1 MAAPA
6 LGVYWHRTGI
16 RSRPFGTPFREG
28 PSCQGRAATGTDHS
42 LKDRRL
48 FSSKWQIWFGVAVS
62 VALLVVLLYQ
72 MDLGDLKQAI
82 VEARY
87 AYVAPAVLIY
97 FGAVFFRAVRWRYLL
112 MPLRTFPVMRLYPVV
127 IIGYMANNL
136 LPVRL
141 GEVVRAYYLGRQENF
156 STSSAL
162 GSIAA
167 ERLFDGLTLLALTAF
182 SAPWLLLLGEFD
194 GAADV
199 SRTTA
204 IWLAAG
210 LVAVFGGFLVFFTLL
225 VSRPEFANLV
235 EKCLDLLPG
244 RTRPAAVHF
253 FRTFVSGMAVLRD
266 PRKQAALAAYSVPVW
281 LMEGAMYLL
290 IAYSFNLDAYFT
302 STGALILAALLL
314 TAISNLAT
322 AIPSAVGGIGPFELG
337 AQQTL
342 VALGVGASVAG
353 AYAGFVHLAAL
364 WLPVNVVG
372 LVLLWK
378 QNLSLRSLVTNW
390 RQQGPDEGL
399 ESSGERL
406 PDRPTG
412 EPAP

>member
-1 MAAPA
+1 M
-6 LGVYWHRTGI
+6 
-16 RSRPFGTPFREG
+16 
-28 PSCQGRAATGTDHS
+28 
-42 LKDRRL
+42 

-62 VALLVVLLYQ
+62 VALLVILLYQ
-72 MDLGDLKQAI
+72 VDLGDLKQAV

-112 MPLRTFPVMRLYPVV
+112 LPLRTFPVMRLYPVV

-290 IAYSFNLDAYFT
+290 IAYSFNLDAYFA

-372 LVLLWK
+372 LILLWK

-390 RQQGPDEGL
+390 RQQGPDEGS
-399 ESSGERL
+399 ESSRELVPKPQGPAGR
-406 PDRPTG
+406 